1 MKKPIIT
8 LAIILGITLGA
19 SAQNG
24 GLFGKGPDR
33 GYYDEYYDSYDN
45 REGGAFG
52 FSLPTSHGQ
61 DNDESAPLGS
71 GALLLIGF
79 GAAYVGLRRKN
90 QK

>member
-1 MKKPIIT
+1 MKKTILT
-8 LAIILGITLGA
+8 LAIILGITFGA

-33 GYYDEYYDSYDN
+33 GYDDEYYDDYGT
-45 REGGAFG
+45 RGVGV
-52 FSLPTSHGQ
+52 FSLPNSHGETGDQ
-61 DNDESAPLGS
+61 NGSPLGG

-79 GAAYVGLRRKN
+79 GAAYAGLKRKN